1 MREAMASA
9 VVGDDV
15 WGEDPTITA
24 LEEEVA
30 ATLGKDA
37 AVFCPSGTM
46 ANQVAIHVH
55 CRPGD
60 ELICEQRS
68 HVFVYE
74 GGAIARLSGTQART
88 VPSEDGFPSPAQVEA
103 AIRADDPHYPRS
115 KLLVLE
121 NTHNMAGGRVADAG
135 RVAALAAAARRN
147 GLAVHVDGAR
157 LMNAAVALGVSAADL
172 VASADTTTLCLS
184 KGLGAP
190 VGSLLAGPSDF
201 VYEARRARK
210 AFGGGMRQA
219 GVLAAAGRLAVQR
232 GPTWLADDHRRARL
246 LAEGL
251 AELPWATVDVGAT
264 DSNIVMCHVRRE
276 LAAGVLEHLKAHGVL
291 AAMAGPERVRF
302 VLHRDIDDE
311 MVQRCL
317 DACRGVPKPS
327 TESIQ

>member
-1 MREAMASA
+1 MAAADFRSDTMTSPCTEMREAMASA

-135 RVAALAAAARRN
+135 RVAALAAAA
-147 GLAVHVDGAR
+147 GSKR
-157 LMNAAVALGVSAADL
+157 LWQCVQS
-172 VASADTTTLCLS
+172 SI
-184 KGLGAP
+184 
-190 VGSLLAGPSDF
+190 VGGW
-201 VYEARRARK
+201 
-210 AFGGGMRQA
+210 G
-219 GVLAAAGRLAVQR
+219 
-232 GPTWLADDHRRARL
+232 
-246 LAEGL
+246 
-251 AELPWATVDVGAT
+251 
-264 DSNIVMCHVRRE
+264 
-276 LAAGVLEHLKAHGVL
+276 
-291 AAMAGPERVRF
+291 
-302 VLHRDIDDE
+302 
-311 MVQRCL
+311 
-317 DACRGVPKPS
+317 
-327 TESIQ
+327 